1 MVITNCLPFRVSAS
15 HMSCKPFQV
24 YTQEVKM
31 SDLYTEKSE
40 TKPMRKLNA
49 GIKSESLNFIQQNF
63 HFLDSLFLILNVLIV
78 FNAIFIFCHQ
88 VSKSVLNSKK
98 DCIT

>member
-1 MVITNCLPFRVSAS
+1 M
-15 HMSCKPFQV
+15 
-24 YTQEVKM
+24 Y
-31 SDLYTEKSE
+31 
-40 TKPMRKLNA
+40 KLNA

-98 DCIT
+98 DCITLHN